1 MATVVVDSNPSLQA
15 SLRVDDEGYL
25 LVSVGG
31 GGSSSASH
39 TQIDK
44 AVEVAQNEIKEV
56 IKGFTSLPTVTQLA
70 DILTSRKVALRAKL
84 AAALS

>member
-1 MATVVVDSNPSLQA
+1 MATVVVDSNPSLLA

-31 GGSSSASH
+31 GGGSSAS
-39 TQIDK
+39 QAQVDK
-44 AVEVAQNEIKEV
+44 AVEIAQNEVKEV
-56 IKGFTSLPTVTQLA
+56 IKGLTSLPTETQLTSLLA
-70 DILTSRKVALRAKL
+70 SRKVALKAKL

>member
-1 MATVVVDSNPSLQA
+1 MATVVVDSNPSLLA

-31 GGSSSASH
+31 GGSSSPSS
-39 TQIDK
+39 TQLDK
-44 AVEVAQNEIKEV
+44 AVEIAQNEVKEV
-56 IKGFTSLPTVTQLA
+56 LKGLTSLPTVTQLEG
-70 DILTSRKVALRAKL
+70 ILTPRKTALKTKL

>member
-1 MATVVVDSNPSLQA
+1 MATVVVDSNPSLLA

-31 GGSSSASH
+31 GGGSSAS
-39 TQIDK
+39 QARIDK
-44 AVEVAQNEIKEV
+44 AVEIAQDEVAEV
-56 IKGFTSLPTVTQLA
+56 IKGLTSLPTVTQLTNL
-70 DILTSRKVALRAKL
+70 LTSRKAALKARL

>member
-1 MATVVVDSNPSLQA
+1 MATVVVDSNPSLLA

-31 GGSSSASH
+31 GGSSSLSPA
-39 TQIDK
+39 QVDK

-56 IKGFTSLPTVTQLA
+56 INGLTSLPTVTQLA
-70 DILTSRKVALRAKL
+70 GILTPRKPALRARL
-84 AAALS
+84 VAALS

>member
-1 MATVVVDSNPSLQA
+1 MATVVVDSNPSLLA

-31 GGSSSASH
+31 GGSSSPSQA
-39 TQIDK
+39 QLDK

-56 IKGFTSLPTVTQLA
+56 IKGLTSLPTETWLA
-70 DILTSRKVALRAKL
+70 GLLTSRSAGLKTKL

>member
-1 MATVVVDSNPSLQA
+1 MATVVLDSNPSLLA

-31 GGSSSASH
+31 GGSSAPSR

-44 AVEVAQNEIKEV
+44 AVEVAQNEVKEV
-56 IKGFTSLPTVTQLA
+56 IKGLTSLPTATQLDGLLA
-70 DILTSRKVALRAKL
+70 PRKDALKAKF

>member
-31 GGSSSASH
+31 RGSSAASPA
-39 TQIDK
+39 QLDK
-44 AVEVAQNEIKEV
+44 AVETAQNEVKEV
-56 IKGFTSLPTVTQLA
+56 IKGLTSLPTVTQLEG
-70 DILTSRKVALRAKL
+70 ILTSRKVALKAKL